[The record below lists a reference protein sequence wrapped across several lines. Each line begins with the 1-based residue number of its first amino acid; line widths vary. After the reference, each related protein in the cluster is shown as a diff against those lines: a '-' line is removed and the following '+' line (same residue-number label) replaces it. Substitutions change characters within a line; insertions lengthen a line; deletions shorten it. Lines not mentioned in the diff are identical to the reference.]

1 MMKKTALCALALPL
15 LFAACQSKCIEDLGI
30 HSSRESV
37 VKPFDEIK
45 VSGPVKLLLRQDSSF
60 KINIEADSSVISLV
74 KAEVSGHELVLKLD
88 GKKYCGKDS
97 VIITAGIGDLKK
109 MDIKGAVKVYTS
121 SLINVNDL
129 ELKSSG
135 AAKLVLEMNAGK
147 LSTKTDGAANINLSG
162 QAGVYQLKSSGV
174 IDVSAFGFV
183 TGVYDLDV
191 EGVGKLKINV
201 LNELKVKTSGSTEIY
216 YKGNPKNVNEK
227 KSGTS
232 KLEKVI

>member
-1 MMKKTALCALALPL
+1 MKKTALYALALPL

-45 VSGPVKLLLRQDSSF
+45 VSGPIKLLLRQDSSF
-60 KINIEADSSVISLV
+60 KINVEADSSIIALV
-74 KAEVSGHELVLKLD
+74 KADVSGHELVLKLD

-147 LSTKTDGAANINLSG
+147 LSTKTDGAANINLTG

-174 IDVSAFGFV
+174 LDVSAFGFV

-201 LNELKVKTSGSTEIY
+201 LNDLKVKTSGATEIY